1 MKPGCTL
8 FLLLFSA
15 LTASITAH
23 AQLSSS
29 TTTAPYLLAG
39 SPTFDL
45 SISQFRENFNRQNP
59 DLPLNEFRAIENSR
73 DKANLTRAASK
84 INENL
89 YASTALERGTLKV
102 KSMQITWLPIQGPE
116 QKAAKAKALEY
127 MAAIIRTVAPLLT
140 KEQSQKKLQ
149 KMLIAGKGKHY
160 YAETEGAVRYVV
172 ADNGEKGL
180 TFAVEPIKLALS
192 ENLEGGE
199 LMTKKQSLSGDESLY
214 CFTDHAALT
223 SGHLP

>member
-15 LTASITAH
+15 LTASITAR

-116 QKAAKAKALEY
+116 QKAAKAKALDY

-192 ENLEGGE
+192 ENLEG
-199 LMTKKQSLSGDESLY
+199 
-214 CFTDHAALT
+214 AN
-223 SGHLP
+223 

>member
-140 KEQSQKKLQ
+140 KEQSQEKLQ
-149 KMLIAGKGKHY
+149 KMLIAGKGKRY

-180 TFAVEPIKLALS
+180 TFAVEPIKLTLS
-192 ENLEGGE
+192 ENLEG
-199 LMTKKQSLSGDESLY
+199 
-214 CFTDHAALT
+214 AN
-223 SGHLP
+223 

>member
-116 QKAAKAKALEY
+116 QKAAKAKSLEY

-192 ENLEGGE
+192 ENLEG
-199 LMTKKQSLSGDESLY
+199 
-214 CFTDHAALT
+214 AN
-223 SGHLP
+223 

>member
-160 YAETEGAVRYVV
+160 YAETEGAVRYAV

-192 ENLEGGE
+192 ENLEG
-199 LMTKKQSLSGDESLY
+199 
-214 CFTDHAALT
+214 AN
-223 SGHLP
+223 

>member
-59 DLPLNEFRAIENSR
+59 DLPLNEFHAIENSR

-180 TFAVEPIKLALS
+180 TFAVEPIKLTLS
-192 ENLEGGE
+192 ENLEG
-199 LMTKKQSLSGDESLY
+199 
-214 CFTDHAALT
+214 AN
-223 SGHLP
+223 

>member
-180 TFAVEPIKLALS
+180 TFAVEPIKLTLS
-192 ENLEGGE
+192 EYLEG
-199 LMTKKQSLSGDESLY
+199 
-214 CFTDHAALT
+214 AN
-223 SGHLP
+223 

>member
-84 INENL
+84 INE
-89 YASTALERGTLKV
+89 R
-102 KSMQITWLPIQGPE
+102 
-116 QKAAKAKALEY
+116 
-127 MAAIIRTVAPLLT
+127 
-140 KEQSQKKLQ
+140 
-149 KMLIAGKGKHY
+149 
-160 YAETEGAVRYVV
+160 
-172 ADNGEKGL
+172 
-180 TFAVEPIKLALS
+180 S
-192 ENLEGGE
+192 EE
-199 LMTKKQSLSGDESLY
+199 
-214 CFTDHAALT
+214 
-223 SGHLP
+223 

>member
-1 MKPGCTL
+1 MKQGFTL

-15 LTASITAH
+15 LSASPVARAEAPSTA
-23 AQLSSS
+23 
-29 TTTAPYLLAG
+29 TTAPYLLAG
-39 SPTFDL
+39 APTFDL
-45 SISQFRENFNRQNP
+45 SISQFRENFNTQNP
-59 DLPLNEFRAIENSR
+59 KLALNEFRAI
-73 DKANLTRAASK
+73 DITRAASK

-89 YASTALERGTLKV
+89 YASSALERGTLKI

-127 MAAIIRTVAPLLT
+127 MSAVIRTVAPLLT

-149 KMLIAGKGKHY
+149 KLLTAGKSKHY
-160 YAETEGAVRYVV
+160 YAETEGAIRYVV

-192 ENLEGGE
+192 ENLEGSN
-199 LMTKKQSLSGDESLY
+199 K
-214 CFTDHAALT
+214 
-223 SGHLP
+223 

>member
-1 MKPGCTL
+1 MKPVCTL

-116 QKAAKAKALEY
+116 QKAAKAKVLEY

-192 ENLEGGE
+192 ENLEG
-199 LMTKKQSLSGDESLY
+199 
-214 CFTDHAALT
+214 AN
-223 SGHLP
+223 

>member
-1 MKPGCTL
+1 MKPVCTL

-15 LTASITAH
+15 LTDSITAH

-192 ENLEGGE
+192 ENLEG
-199 LMTKKQSLSGDESLY
+199 
-214 CFTDHAALT
+214 AN
-223 SGHLP
+223 

>member
-1 MKPGCTL
+1 MKPGCSL

-15 LTASITAH
+15 IFSSPPALAAEPLTA
-23 AQLSSS
+23 
-29 TTTAPYLLAG
+29 TTAPYLLAG
-39 SPTFDL
+39 APTFDL
-45 SISQFRENFNRQNP
+45 SISQFRENFNAQNQK
-59 DLPLNEFRAIENSR
+59 LTLNEFRAIDSSR

-89 YASTALERGTLKV
+89 YASTALERGTLKI

-127 MAAIIRTVAPLLT
+127 MAAVIRTIAPLLT

-149 KMLIAGKGKHY
+149 KLLTAGKNKRY
-160 YAETEGAVRYVV
+160 YAETDGAIRYVV

-192 ENLEGGE
+192 ENLDG
-199 LMTKKQSLSGDESLY
+199 SNS
-214 CFTDHAALT
+214 
-223 SGHLP
+223 P

>member
-116 QKAAKAKALEY
+116 QKTAKAKALEY

-192 ENLEGGE
+192 ENLEG
-199 LMTKKQSLSGDESLY
+199 
-214 CFTDHAALT
+214 AN
-223 SGHLP
+223 

>member
-192 ENLEGGE
+192 ETLENNN
-199 LMTKKQSLSGDESLY
+199 K
-214 CFTDHAALT
+214 
-223 SGHLP
+223 

>member
-180 TFAVEPIKLALS
+180 TFAVEPIKLTLS
-192 ENLEGGE
+192 ENLEG
-199 LMTKKQSLSGDESLY
+199 TN
-214 CFTDHAALT
+214 
-223 SGHLP
+223 

>member
-29 TTTAPYLLAG
+29 TTPAPYLLAG

-45 SISQFRENFNRQNP
+45 SISQLRENFNRQNP

-180 TFAVEPIKLALS
+180 TFAVEPIKLTLS
-192 ENLEGGE
+192 ENLEG
-199 LMTKKQSLSGDESLY
+199 
-214 CFTDHAALT
+214 AN
-223 SGHLP
+223 

>member
-8 FLLLFSA
+8 FLLLFSS

-180 TFAVEPIKLALS
+180 TFAVEPIKLTLS
-192 ENLEGGE
+192 ENLEG
-199 LMTKKQSLSGDESLY
+199 
-214 CFTDHAALT
+214 AN
-223 SGHLP
+223 

>member
-1 MKPGCTL
+1 MKPGCIL

-15 LTASITAH
+15 FTASITAR

-73 DKANLTRAASK
+73 DKASLTRAASK

-149 KMLIAGKGKHY
+149 KLLIAGKGKHY

-192 ENLEGGE
+192 ANLEE
-199 LMTKKQSLSGDESLY
+199 TNK
-214 CFTDHAALT
+214 
-223 SGHLP
+223 

>member
-1 MKPGCTL
+1 MKPGYTL
-8 FLLLFSA
+8 FLLLFSV
-15 LTASITAH
+15 LTASITAR

-45 SISQFRENFNRQNP
+45 SISQFRENLNRQNP

-180 TFAVEPIKLALS
+180 TFAVEPIKLTLS
-192 ENLEGGE
+192 ENLEG
-199 LMTKKQSLSGDESLY
+199 
-214 CFTDHAALT
+214 AN
-223 SGHLP
+223 

>member
-149 KMLIAGKGKHY
+149 KMLIAGKGKRY

-172 ADNGEKGL
+172 AGNGEKGL
-180 TFAVEPIKLALS
+180 TFAVEPIKLTLS
-192 ENLEGGE
+192 ENLEG
-199 LMTKKQSLSGDESLY
+199 
-214 CFTDHAALT
+214 AN
-223 SGHLP
+223 

>member
-116 QKAAKAKALEY
+116 QQAAKAKALEY

-192 ENLEGGE
+192 ENLEG
-199 LMTKKQSLSGDESLY
+199 
-214 CFTDHAALT
+214 AN
-223 SGHLP
+223 